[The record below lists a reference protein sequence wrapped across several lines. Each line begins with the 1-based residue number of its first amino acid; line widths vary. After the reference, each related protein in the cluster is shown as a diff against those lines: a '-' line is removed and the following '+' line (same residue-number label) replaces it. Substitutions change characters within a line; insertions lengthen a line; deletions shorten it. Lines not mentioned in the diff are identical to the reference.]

1 MLPKLLLL
9 LGVAALGAGIAALTR
24 KEAPAMARYLKIAR
38 M

>member
-1 MLPKLLLL
+1 MLPKLLLY
-9 LGVAALGAGIAALTR
+9 LGVAALGAGVAALAR